1 MDGAPPGPPGSPMIV
16 TLRRLPEAPP
26 RSELQRRFI
35 ARADGGELAYVEA
48 GQGPPVL
55 LIHGALTNL
64 DDMVLGPFDALAA
77 GCRVIAV
84 DRPGHG
90 ASSRLRFA
98 DASPWRQAQIIRDAV
113 QTLGVER
120 LVVVGHSFGGAV
132 ALAYAMSFADEIAGA
147 VALAPIVWPEPRL
160 ELVSFG
166 PRTSPGLGD
175 MLGLGSA
182 LTTDQVALPLLW
194 RAMFLPQAMPERFER
209 GFSFEL
215 AGGRQTTTAT
225 GEDAVAIVTALWRS
239 VAAYP
244 TCRAPVRILGG
255 DSDIVINNAYHG
267 QGLSRVL
274 PDATYRNLKGLGHML
289 HHFAV
294 DEVVSA
300 VRGLQQQDRARGLRA

>member
-1 MDGAPPGPPGSPMIV
+1 M
-16 TLRRLPEAPP
+16 
-26 RSELQRRFI
+26 
-35 ARADGGELAYVEA
+35 EA

-64 DDMVLGPFDALAA
+64 DDMVLGPFDALAE
-77 GCRVIAV
+77 GHRVIAV

-113 QTLGVER
+113 RRLGVER
-120 LVVVGHSFGGAV
+120 PVVVGHSFGGAV
-132 ALAYAMSFADEIAGA
+132 ALAYGLSFADEIAGV

-166 PRTSPGLGD
+166 PRTPPGFGD
-175 MLGLGSA
+175 MLGFGSA
-182 LTTDQVALPLLW
+182 VSIDQVALPLLW

-215 AGGRQTTTAT
+215 AGGRRTTTAT

-255 DSDIVINNAYHG
+255 DSDVVINNAFHG
-267 QGLSRVL
+267 QSLSRLL
-274 PDATYRNLKGLGHML
+274 PDGTYTSLKGLGHML

-294 DEVVSA
+294 DEVVST
-300 VRGLQQQDRARGLRA
+300 VRALVAQDRARGP

>member
-1 MDGAPPGPPGSPMIV
+1 MIV
-16 TLRRLPEAPP
+16 TLRRLPDAPAPAGPP
-26 RSELQRRFI
+26 RRVI

-64 DDMVLGPFDALAA
+64 DDMVLGPFDVLAE
-77 GCRVIAV
+77 GHRVIAV

-113 QTLGVER
+113 RRLGVER
-120 LVVVGHSFGGAV
+120 PVVVGHSFGGAV
-132 ALAYAMSFADEIAGA
+132 ALAYGLSFADEIAGV

-166 PRTSPGLGD
+166 PRTPPGFGD

-182 LTTDQVALPLLW
+182 VSIDQMALPLLW

-215 AGGRQTTTAT
+215 AGGRRTTTAT
-225 GEDAVAIVTALWRS
+225 GEDAVAIVTALWGS

-255 DSDIVINNAYHG
+255 DSDVVINNAFHG
-267 QGLSRVL
+267 QSLSRLL
-274 PDATYRNLKGLGHML
+274 PDGTYRSLKGLGHML
-289 HHFAV
+289 HHFAE
-294 DEVVSA
+294 DEVVST
-300 VRGLQQQDRARGLRA
+300 VRALVAQDRARGL